1 MPTPGPLNAPI
12 YKGAKYEHTLTFYVK
27 GTATPVN
34 LTGLGPF
41 VCTVSHPKRDTI
53 LATFTVTETNLAA
66 GQITVTGLPAQTDEL
81 DEGTVRLGIRDVQ
94 GNPYVANSVP
104 VLFFSPDPP

>member
-1 MPTPGPLNAPI
+1 
-12 YKGAKYEHTLTFYVK
+12 
-27 GTATPVN
+27 
-34 LTGLGPF
+34 
-41 VCTVSHPKRDTI
+41 
-53 LATFTVTETNLAA
+53 VTETNLVA

-104 VLFFSPDPP
+104 VLFFSPPPP